1 MKKILILFIFLLEV
15 LVCQAQDIYFDHL
28 DLKNGLSQISVTAL
42 EQDNLGTMWIG
53 TRDGLNRYNGYEIDV
68 FRHNR
73 QDTSSL
79 LGNNIRDLKAD
90 ANNKLWILT
99 AEGISNINL
108 QNEELINFP
117 NQNVSCFYISDKNIW
132 VGTNLGL
139 FFLDEESRK
148 YKAATQIF
156 PHRIKVNEIF
166 EDSEGNILIGT
177 SDRGLFR
184 YDALS
189 NQLDSIL
196 DVEVSCIHKSSDGLI
211 WVGTTENGV
220 YCLKKDEV
228 VAHYNQAS
236 GLTHNVIRDITEDKN
251 GRIWI
256 GTFFGLSVL
265 DPEKNLFTNYYQSDK
280 KPYGLSHNSI
290 YTLFRDQ
297 EGSIWIGSYFGG
309 VNIYNSQTNIFRY
322 FVAETDQN
330 KSINYRVVG
339 SMIEDDDKNLW
350 IATEGGGVNFY
361 DRKNNKFK
369 YITKGEGDY
378 KLSHNNAK
386 SLYLDKQNRLWIGT
400 HLGGL
405 DVLNT
410 KTGRIKKY
418 LKNEDDVHSIPSN
431 IISAIIPFENNLL
444 LGTNDGVVV
453 FNPDKEEF
461 SPFFENN
468 EFKKR
473 IGQKIYAL
481 LLDRDQRLWIGSET
495 KGLSVYDLK
504 SGELKNFRNNV
515 QDLKSIGSNFVYQ
528 IYQDHMRRIWVA
540 TSGGGLNR
548 YHPENDSF
556 TAYTSS
562 DYDLP
567 SDFIYGIAES
577 RYGFLW
583 IATSKGISRFDVEEE
598 SFRAYDY
605 QNGFPLSEI
614 NERGLYITSDGEVFV
629 GGIHGMVSFYEKELQ
644 NQSVKHPLYFTEL
657 RVNNSEVH
665 PNDESGILSQTL
677 PFTESIRL
685 NSTHSVVSF
694 DFTSFNYLKTNK
706 TRYSYK
712 LDGFDSDW
720 VDAGYRRSVNYTN
733 LKAGTYT
740 FTVKEKLRQGEDG
753 AETSMKIIID
763 PPFYN
768 TWWAYLI
775 YIAFVSGI
783 LFYINRVLISK
794 ALLEENLKKEQSDKE
809 QIREMNRSK
818 LQFFTN
824 ISHEFRTPL
833 TLILGQ
839 LESLLDNSNVLAPKI
854 YNKMLVAYKNSFRL
868 KKLIDELLE
877 FRKQELGHMKLK
889 VNEHDFIDFSNMIFD
904 SFKEHAERQEINYKL
919 VCYQDKIPLWF
930 DARQLETVFLNL
942 LSNAFKFTP
951 KGGSIYILINKASKD
966 LIIKVID
973 SGPGMPKA
981 YLEKIFDRFY
991 QVDNISEHKQQ
1002 QLGSGIGLAL
1012 SKGIVDMH
1020 GGCIRVES
1028 ELGEG
1033 ACFEVSLPLGKDHF
1047 EEEQVIWD
1055 KQQLLEKSLQ
1065 SPLLIEKN
1073 EDLEKELLDTNNL
1086 VPKSTSLLIVED
1098 NVEVR
1103 AMLCDSFKDEYN
1115 IVEVENGQMGLDAA
1129 QQHQPDLI
1137 ISDVMMPVM
1146 SGTDMCEKLK
1156 SDLTTCHIPIVL
1168 LTAKEAVEHRL
1179 EGLEI
1184 GADDYIT
1191 KPFNIKLLKARCRNL
1206 IKSRK
1211 QLQESFQTNPG
1222 LGIKGIATNSL
1233 DAELL
1238 EKAIDIVDKNLDNS
1252 KFDVNTFAQEMC
1264 LGRTNLYT
1272 KIKGITGQTPNEFIL
1287 SSRLKKAAHMLRTES
1302 GVSVANVAYS
1312 VGFTTPRYFSKCFSD
1327 QFKISPSKYAKGEDA
1342 IS

>member
-1 MKKILILFIFLLEV
+1 MKKILVLFIFLMEV

-42 EQDNLGTMWIG
+42 EQDSLGTMWIG

-79 LGNNIRDLKAD
+79 LGNNIRDLKTD

-117 NQNVSCFYISDKNIW
+117 NQNISCFHISNKNIW

-139 FFLDEESRK
+139 FFLDEESRR
-148 YKAATQIF
+148 YKAATEIF
-156 PHRIKVNEIF
+156 PHRVKVNEIF
-166 EDSEGNILIGT
+166 EDSEGNLLIGT
-177 SDRGLFR
+177 SDRGLFL
-184 YDALS
+184 YNAHS

-196 DVEVSCIHKSSDGLI
+196 DAEVSCIHKSMDGLF
-211 WVGTTENGV
+211 WLGTTENGV
-220 YCLKKDEV
+220 YCLQKDEV
-228 VAHYNQAS
+228 VAHYSQDS
-236 GLTHNVIRDITEDKN
+236 GLAHNVIRDITEDNN

-256 GTFFGLSVL
+256 GTFLGLSML
-265 DPEKNLFTNYYQSDK
+265 DPEKKIFTNYFQSDK

-290 YTLFRDQ
+290 YTLFCDQ

-386 SLYLDKQNRLWIGT
+386 SLYLDKQNQLWIGT

-410 KTGRIKKY
+410 KTGRIRKY
-418 LKNEDDVHSIPSN
+418 IKNEDDVHSIPSN

-444 LGTNDGVVV
+444 LGTNDGVVL
-453 FNPDKEEF
+453 FNPNKEEF
-461 SPFFENN
+461 TPFFENS
-468 EFKKR
+468 ELRKK
-473 IGQKIYAL
+473 IGKKILAL
-481 LLDRDQRLWIGSET
+481 LLDKNQCLWIGSET
-495 KGLSVYDLK
+495 KGLSVYDFK

-515 QDLKSIGSNFVYQ
+515 HDLKSIGSNFVYQ

-556 TAYTSS
+556 SSYTSS
-562 DYDLP
+562 DYDLS

-598 SFRAYDY
+598 TFRAYDY

-644 NQSVKHPLYFTEL
+644 NQSIKHPLYFTEL

-677 PFTESIRL
+677 PFTKSIRL
-685 NSTHSVVSF
+685 NSNHSVVSF

-706 TRYSYK
+706 TMYSYK
-712 LDGFDSDW
+712 LEGFDSDW

-733 LKAGTYT
+733 LKSGTYI

-763 PPFYN
+763 PPYYN

-775 YIAFVSGI
+775 YISIVSGI
-783 LFYINRVLISK
+783 LLYINRVLISK
-794 ALLEENLKKEQSDKE
+794 ALLEDNLKKEQRDKE
-809 QIREMNRSK
+809 QISEMNRSK

-839 LESLLDNSNVLAPKI
+839 LESLLEESSNIAPKV
-854 YNKMLVAYKNSFRL
+854 YNKMLVAYKNSYRL

-889 VNEHDFIDFSNMIFD
+889 VNEHDFVDFSNMIFD
-904 SFKEHAERQEINYKL
+904 SFKEYAERRHINYKL

-930 DARQLETVFLNL
+930 DARQLEKVFFNL

-951 KGGSIYILINKASKD
+951 DGGSIYVLINQENKE

-973 SGPGMPKA
+973 SGQGMPKV

-1012 SKGIVDMH
+1012 TKGIVDMH

-1033 ACFEVSLPLGKDHF
+1033 ACFEVSLLLGKDHF
-1047 EEEQVIWD
+1047 EEEQVVWD
-1055 KQQLLEKSLQ
+1055 KQQVLESSLQ
-1065 SPLLIEKN
+1065 TPLLIDKIDES
-1073 EDLEKELLDTNNL
+1073 EKEAIYDLL
-1086 VPKSTSLLIVED
+1086 PKSASLLIVED
-1098 NVEVR
+1098 NAEVR
-1103 AMLCDSFKDEYN
+1103 DMLCASFMDEYH
-1115 IVEVENGQMGLDAA
+1115 IIEVEDGQMGLEAA
-1129 QQHQPDLI
+1129 QQYQPDLI

-1146 SGTDMCEKLK
+1146 TGTDMCQKLK
-1156 SDLTTCHIPIVL
+1156 SDLTTCHIPIIL
-1168 LTAKEAVEHRL
+1168 LTAKEAIEYRL

-1191 KPFNIKLLKARCRNL
+1191 KPFNIKLLQARCRNL

-1211 QLQESFQTNPG
+1211 QLQERFQLNPG
-1222 LGIKGIATNSL
+1222 LGIKSITTNSL

-1238 EKAIDIVDKNLDNS
+1238 EKAIDIVERHLDNS

-1264 LGRTNLYT
+1264 LGRTNLYA

-1287 SSRLKKAAHMLRTES
+1287 SSRLKKAALLLQTEI
-1302 GVSVANVAYS
+1302 GVSVSNVAYS

-1327 QFKISPSKYAKGEDA
+1327 HFKISPSKYAKGER
-1342 IS
+1342 

>member
-1 MKKILILFIFLLEV
+1 MKKIVVALLLILMIV
-15 LVCQAQDIYFDHL
+15 VAKGQDVYFDHL

-42 EQDNLGTMWIG
+42 EQDKLGTMWIG

-79 LGNNIRDLKAD
+79 LGNNIRDLKVD

-117 NQNVSCFYISDKNIW
+117 NQNVSCFYISDKNNW

-139 FFLDEESRK
+139 FFLDEESRR

-166 EDSEGNILIGT
+166 EDSEGNLLIGT

-196 DVEVSCIHKSSDGLI
+196 DLEVSCIHKSSDGLI

-220 YCLKKDEV
+220 YCLKKNEI
-228 VAHYNQAS
+228 VAHYNHAS
-236 GLTHNVIRDITEDKN
+236 GLAHNVVRDITEDKQ

-256 GTFFGLSVL
+256 GTFLGLSIL
-265 DPEKNLFTNYYQSDK
+265 EPELKLFTNYYQSDK

-297 EGSIWIGSYFGG
+297 QGSIWIGSYFGG
-309 VNIYNSQTNIFRY
+309 VNIYNPETNIFRY
-322 FVAETDQN
+322 YITDSDQN

-339 SMIEDDDKNLW
+339 SMLEDDDKNLW
-350 IATEGGGVNFY
+350 IATEGGGINFF
-361 DRKNNKFK
+361 DRKKKKFK
-369 YITKGEGDY
+369 YITKGNNAY
-378 KLSHNNAK
+378 SLSHNNAK
-386 SLYLDKQNRLWIGT
+386 SLYLDDKDRLWIGT

-405 DVLNT
+405 NVLDT

-418 LKNEDDVHSIPSN
+418 LKNEEDVHSIPSN

-444 LGTNDGVVV
+444 LGTNDGVVL
-453 FNPDKEEF
+453 FNPNKEEF
-461 SPFFENN
+461 TPFFENS
-468 EFKKR
+468 ELRKR
-473 IGQKIYAL
+473 IGQKILAL
-481 LLDRDQRLWIGSET
+481 LLDKNQRLWIGSET

-548 YHPENDSF
+548 YHPGNDNF

-562 DYDLP
+562 EYDLP

-614 NERGLYITSDGEVFV
+614 NERGLYITSDGEVYV

-644 NQSVKHPLYFTEL
+644 NKTTVHPLYFTAL
-657 RVNNSEVH
+657 RVNNKEVH
-665 PNDESGILSQTL
+665 PNDETDILTQTL
-677 PFTESIRL
+677 PYTDQIRL
-685 NSTHSVVSF
+685 NHKHSVISF

-706 TRYSYK
+706 TRYAYK
-712 LDGFDSDW
+712 LEGFDSNW

-733 LKAGTYT
+733 LKPGTYT
-740 FTVKEKLRQGEDG
+740 FTVKEKLREGEDG
-753 AETSMKIIID
+753 AETSMQIIID
-763 PPFYN
+763 PPYYN

-775 YIAFVSGI
+775 YIAIVSGI

-839 LESLLDNSNVLAPKI
+839 LESLLDESTSIAPKV

-889 VNEHDFIDFSNMIFD
+889 VNEHDFVDFSNLIFD
-904 SFKEHAERQEINYKL
+904 SFKEHAERRQINYKL
-919 VCYQDKIPLWF
+919 VCHQNKIPLWF
-930 DARQLETVFLNL
+930 DARQMEKVFFNL

-951 KGGSIYILINKASKD
+951 DGGSVYILINQESND
-966 LIIKVID
+966 LTIKVID
-973 SGPGMPKA
+973 SGPGMPKV

-991 QVDNISEHKQQ
+991 QVDNISDHKQQ

-1047 EEEQVIWD
+1047 EEEQVVWD
-1055 KQQLLEKSLQ
+1055 KQQILESSLQ
-1065 SPLLIEKN
+1065 SPFLMEEIVDSEK
-1073 EDLEKELLDTNNL
+1073 KVPDTDEF
-1086 VPKSTSLLIVED
+1086 VKKSASLLIVED
-1098 NVEVR
+1098 NAEVR
-1103 AMLCDSFKDEYN
+1103 AMLCSSFSDEYN
-1115 IVEVENGQMGLDAA
+1115 IIEVENGQMGLEAA
-1129 QQHQPDLI
+1129 QEHQPDLI

-1146 SGTDMCEKLK
+1146 PGTDMCQRLK
-1156 SDLTTCHIPIVL
+1156 SDLSTCHIPIIL
-1168 LTAKEAVEHRL
+1168 LTAKEAIEHKL

-1191 KPFNIKLLKARCRNL
+1191 KPFNIKLLQARCRNL
-1206 IKSRK
+1206 VKSRK
-1211 QLQESFQTNPG
+1211 QMQERFQTHPG
-1222 LGIKGIATNSL
+1222 LGIKSITTNSL
-1233 DAELL
+1233 DEELL
-1238 EKAIDIVDKNLDNS
+1238 EKAVAVVEKHLDNS
-1252 KFDVNTFAQEMC
+1252 TFDVNTFAQEMC
-1264 LGRTNLYT
+1264 LGRTNLYA

-1287 SSRLKKAAHMLRTES
+1287 SSRLKKAALMLRTEPGIS
-1302 GVSVANVAYS
+1302 VSNVAYS

-1327 QFKISPSKYAKGEDA
+1327 HFKISPSKYAKGER
-1342 IS
+1342 

>member
-1 MKKILILFIFLLEV
+1 MKRILVLFIFLLEV
-15 LVCQAQDIYFDHL
+15 LICKAQDIYFDHL

-53 TRDGLNRYNGYEIDV
+53 TRDGLNRYNGYEIDI

-79 LGNNIRDLKAD
+79 LGNNIRDLKVD
-90 ANNKLWILT
+90 ANDKLWILT

-117 NQNVSCFYISDKNIW
+117 NQNVNCIYINDKNKW

-139 FFLDEESRK
+139 FFLDEENCK

-156 PHRIKVNEIF
+156 PHRTKVNEVF
-166 EDSEGNILIGT
+166 EDSEGNLLIGT
-177 SDRGLFR
+177 SDKGLFR
-184 YDALS
+184 YDALTK
-189 NQLDSIL
+189 QLDSIL
-196 DVEVSCIHKSSDGLI
+196 DIEVSCIHKSSDDLI
-211 WVGTTENGV
+211 WLGTTENGV
-220 YCLKKDEV
+220 YCLRKNQI

-236 GLTHNVIRDITEDKN
+236 GLAHNVIRDITEDKQ

-256 GTFFGLSVL
+256 GTFLGLSIFEA
-265 DPEKNLFTNYYQSDK
+265 EKKLFTNYYQSDK

-290 YTLFRDQ
+290 YTLFCDQ

-309 VNIYNSQTNIFRY
+309 VNIYNPKTNVFRY
-322 FVAETDQN
+322 YIADSDQN

-339 SMIEDDDKNLW
+339 SMLEDDEKNLW
-350 IATEGGGVNFY
+350 IATEGGGVNFF
-361 DRKNNKFK
+361 DRKKKKFK
-369 YITKGEGDY
+369 HITKGSGTY
-378 KLSHNNAK
+378 SLSHNNAK
-386 SLYLDKQNRLWIGT
+386 SLYLDEKGRLWIGT

-405 DVLNT
+405 NVLDT
-410 KTGRIKKY
+410 KTGRVKRY
-418 LKNEDDVHSIPSN
+418 LKNEDKAYSIPSN
-431 IISAIIPFENNLL
+431 IISAIIPFEGNLL
-444 LGTNDGVVV
+444 LGTNEGVVL
-453 FNPDKEEF
+453 FNVAKEEF
-461 SPFFENN
+461 KPLFEHENIN
-468 EFKKR
+468 KK
-473 IGQKIYAL
+473 IGKKIYAL
-481 LLDRDQRLWIGSET
+481 LLDRNQRLWIGSEN
-495 KGLSVYDLK
+495 KGLSLYDFK
-504 SGELKNFRNNV
+504 SGDLKNFRN
-515 QDLKSIGSNFVYQ
+515 DSHKPKSIGSNFVYQ

-548 YHPENDSF
+548 YHPEDDSF
-556 TAYTSS
+556 TSYTSS
-562 DYDLP
+562 HYDLP

-598 SFRAYDY
+598 KFRAYDY

-644 NQSVKHPLYFTEL
+644 NQSIKHPLYFTEL
-657 RVNNSEVH
+657 RVNNKEVH
-665 PNDESGILSQTL
+665 PNDETNILSQTL
-677 PFTESIRL
+677 PYTNLIHL
-685 NSTHSVVSF
+685 NHKHSVVSF

-706 TRYSYK
+706 TKYSYK
-712 LDGFDSDW
+712 LEGFDSDW

-733 LKAGTYT
+733 LKPGSYT
-740 FTVKEKLRQGEDG
+740 FNVKEKLRQGEDG

-763 PPFYN
+763 PPYYD

-775 YIAFVSGI
+775 YIAIISGV
-783 LFYINRVLISK
+783 LFYINRMLISK
-794 ALLEENLKKEQSDKE
+794 ALLEDNLKKEQSDKE

-839 LESLLDNSNVLAPKI
+839 LESLLDESNALAPKL

-889 VNEHDFIDFSNMIFD
+889 VNEHDFVDFSNMIFE
-904 SFKEHAERQEINYKL
+904 SFKEHAERQEIKYKL

-930 DARQLETVFLNL
+930 DARQLEKVFFNL

-951 KGGSIYILINKASKD
+951 KGGSIYVLINKESQN
-966 LIIKVID
+966 LSIKVID
-973 SGPGMPKA
+973 SGPGMPKE

-991 QVDNISEHKQQ
+991 QVNNLSEHKQQ
-1002 QLGSGIGLAL
+1002 ELGSGIGLAL

-1020 GGCIRVES
+1020 GGCVRVES

-1055 KQQLLEKSLQ
+1055 KQQILESSLQ

-1073 EDLEKELLDTNNL
+1073 DEAEIFDEDNL
-1086 VPKSTSLLIVED
+1086 IPKSANLLIVED
-1098 NVEVR
+1098 NAEVR
-1103 AMLCDSFKDEYN
+1103 AMLYASFKDEYD
-1115 IVEVENGQMGLDAA
+1115 IVEAENGQVGLEAA
-1129 QQHQPDLI
+1129 MKNQPDLI
-1137 ISDVMMPVM
+1137 MSDVMMPLM
-1146 SGTDMCEKLK
+1146 TGTDMCQKLK
-1156 SDLTTCHIPIVL
+1156 SDLNTCHIPIIL
-1168 LTAKEAVEHRL
+1168 LTAKEATEHRL
-1179 EGLEI
+1179 EGLET

-1191 KPFNIKLLKARCRNL
+1191 KPFNIKLLQARCRNL
-1206 IKSRK
+1206 IKSRR
-1211 QLQESFQTNPG
+1211 QLQERFQTNPG
-1222 LGIKGIATNSL
+1222 LGIKNITTNSL

-1238 EKAIDIVDKNLDNS
+1238 EKAIDIVDKHLDNS

-1264 LGRTNLYT
+1264 LGRTNLYA

-1287 SSRLKKAAHMLRTES
+1287 SSRLKKAALLLQTES

-1327 QFKISPSKYAKGEDA
+1327 HFKISPSKYAKGER
-1342 IS
+1342 

>member
-1 MKKILILFIFLLEV
+1 MKRAILVFILLVGV
-15 LVCQAQDIYFDHL
+15 LICRAQDIYFDHL

-42 EQDNLGTMWIG
+42 EQDKLGTMWIG

-68 FRHNR
+68 FRHDR

-79 LGNNIRDLKAD
+79 LGNNIRDLKVD
-90 ANNKLWILT
+90 AHNKLWILS
-99 AEGISNINL
+99 AEGVSNINL
-108 QNEELINFP
+108 KTEVLTNFP
-117 NQNVSCFYISDKNIW
+117 NQNVNCFFISDNNIW

-139 FFLDEESRK
+139 FRLDQENHK
-148 YKAATQIF
+148 YTAATQIF
-156 PHRIKVNEIF
+156 PHRVKVNEIF
-166 EDSEGNILIGT
+166 EDGEGNLLIGT
-177 SDRGLFR
+177 RDKGLFR
-184 YDALS
+184 YNVQS
-189 NQLDSIL
+189 HHLDSLL
-196 DVEVSCIHKSSDGLI
+196 DVEVSCIYKSSQGFI
-211 WVGTTENGV
+211 WVGSTEDGV
-220 YCLKKDEV
+220 YCFQKEELI
-228 VAHYNQAS
+228 AHYNQDS
-236 GLTHNVIRDITEDKN
+236 GLAHNVVRDITEDKQ

-256 GTFFGLSVL
+256 GTFLGLSIL
-265 DPEKNLFTNYYQSDK
+265 EPEKNIFTNYYQSDK
-280 KPYGLSHNSI
+280 KPYSLSHNSI

-309 VNIYNSQTNIFRY
+309 VNIYNPKTNIFRY
-322 FVAETDQN
+322 YIADSDQN

-339 SMIEDDDKNLW
+339 SMLEDDDKNLW
-350 IATEGGGVNFY
+350 IATEGGGVNFF
-361 DRKNNKFK
+361 DRKKKKFK
-369 YITKGEGDY
+369 YITKGNDAY
-378 KLSHNNAK
+378 SLSHNNAK
-386 SLYLDKQNRLWIGT
+386 SLYLDNKDRLWIGT

-405 DVLNT
+405 NVLDT

-418 LKNEDDVHSIPSN
+418 LKNQDKANSIPSN
-431 IISAIIPFENNLL
+431 IISAIIPFEDNLL
-444 LGTNDGVVV
+444 LGTNEGVVLFDV
-453 FNPDKEEF
+453 EKEEF
-461 SPFFENN
+461 SFFFENEDFN
-468 EFKKR
+468 KK

-481 LLDRDQRLWIGSET
+481 LLDRNERLWIGSEN
-495 KGLSVYDLK
+495 KGLSLYGLK
-504 SGELKNFRNNV
+504 SGELKNFRNDS
-515 QDLKSIGSNFVYQ
+515 QDPNSIGSNFVYQ

-548 YHPENDSF
+548 FNPEDDSF
-556 TAYTSS
+556 TLYTSH

-583 IATSKGISRFDVEEE
+583 VATSKGVSRFDVEDE

-614 NERGLYITSDGEVFV
+614 NERGLYITTDGEVFI

-644 NQSVKHPLYFTEL
+644 HKMIVHPLYFTAL
-657 RVNNSEVH
+657 RVNNKEVN
-665 PNDESGILSQTL
+665 PNDESGILSHTL
-677 PFTESIRL
+677 PFTKSIRL
-685 NSTHSVVSF
+685 NHNHSVISF

-706 TRYSYK
+706 TKYSYK
-712 LDGFDSDW
+712 LEGFDTDW
-720 VDAGYRRSVNYTN
+720 VDAGYRRSVSYTN
-733 LKAGTYT
+733 LKPGTYT
-740 FTVKEKLRQGEDG
+740 FTVKEIMRQGEEG
-753 AETSMKIIID
+753 AETSMQILID
-763 PPFYN
+763 PPYYN

-775 YIAFVSGI
+775 YIAIISGI

-794 ALLEENLKKEQSDKE
+794 ALLEENLKKEQNDKVR
-809 QIREMNRSK
+809 IREMNRSK

-839 LESLLDNSNVLAPKI
+839 LESLLDASESMTSVMSR
-854 YNKMLVAYKNSFRL
+854 KMSVAYKNSLRL
-868 KKLIDELLE
+868 KNLIDELLE

-889 VNEHDFIDFSNMIFD
+889 INKHDFVEFSNIIFD

-930 DARQLETVFLNL
+930 DARQLEKVLFNL

-951 KGGSIYILINKASKD
+951 KGGSIYILINQEKKD

-991 QVDNISEHKQQ
+991 QVENISEHKQQ
-1002 QLGSGIGLAL
+1002 ELGSGIGLAL
-1012 SKGIVDMH
+1012 TKGIVDMH

-1033 ACFEVSLPLGKDHF
+1033 ACFEVSIPLGKDHF
-1047 EEEQVIWD
+1047 EDEKVVWD
-1055 KQQLLEKSLQ
+1055 KEQLLESSLQ
-1065 SPLLIEKN
+1065 SPVLIDKIDDPEIEISDTGDLLA
-1073 EDLEKELLDTNNL
+1073 
-1086 VPKSTSLLIVED
+1086 KSESLLIVED
-1098 NVEVR
+1098 NAEVR
-1103 AMLCDSFKDEYN
+1103 AMLCSSFKDEYH
-1115 IVEVENGQMGLDAA
+1115 IIEAENGQLGLEAA
-1129 QQHQPDLI
+1129 QKHQPNLI

-1146 SGTDMCEKLK
+1146 TGTDMCQKLK
-1156 SDLTTCHIPIVL
+1156 SDLTTCHIPIIL

-1191 KPFNIKLLKARCRNL
+1191 KPFNIKLLQARCRNL
-1206 IKSRK
+1206 IKSRT

-1222 LGIKGIATNSL
+1222 LGIKSITTNSL

-1238 EKAIDIVDKNLDNS
+1238 EKAIDIVDKHLDNS
-1252 KFDVNTFAQEMC
+1252 KFDVNTFAKEMC
-1264 LGRTNLYT
+1264 LGRTNLYS

-1287 SSRLKKAAHMLRTES
+1287 SSRLKKAALLLQTET

-1327 QFKISPSKYAKGEDA
+1327 HFKVSPSKYAKGER
-1342 IS
+1342 